1 MPKHPTPR
9 LDPEWARE
17 ARDYF
22 KQFLKG
28 TKFPSPVRN
37 GTIGIHRLAKEHW
50 DIIAEGLDLKPIAE
64 STLRIRLKKSAT
76 RLEDLQCSFF
86 GSPAN

>member
-1 MPKHPTPR
+1 MPKRPAPR

-37 GTIGIHRLAKEHW
+37 GTR
-50 DIIAEGLDLKPIAE
+50 
-64 STLRIRLKKSAT
+64 
-76 RLEDLQCSFF
+76 
-86 GSPAN
+86 GSEFDYPEWLIMGALPVFNFL